1 MVPIGSHL
9 PGIDSSEIA
18 AITEVPA
25 SSSGTLAGEGG
36 RGGGRGAEDE
46 DQQDEGDRQR
56 GDLRLAEVLAD
67 HRPLGAVEARVAG
80 FGDGQAR
87 VLVLDARDGVER
99 ADDGLVIVVRVAR
112 HVEGDERGVA
122 SHQWRADLRG

>member
-9 PGIDSSEIA
+9 PGIDSSEI
-18 AITEVPA
+18 
-25 SSSGTLAGEGG
+25 
-36 RGGGRGAEDE
+36 
-46 DQQDEGDRQR
+46 
-56 GDLRLAEVLAD
+56 
-67 HRPLGAVEARVAG
+67 
-80 FGDGQAR
+80 
-87 VLVLDARDGVER
+87 ARDGVER